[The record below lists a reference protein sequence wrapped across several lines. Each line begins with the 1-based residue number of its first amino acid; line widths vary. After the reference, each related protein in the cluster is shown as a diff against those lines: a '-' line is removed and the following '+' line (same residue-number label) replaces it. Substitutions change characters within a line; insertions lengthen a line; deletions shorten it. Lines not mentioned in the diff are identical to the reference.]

1 MKQNLSIEDSVC
13 ELSQIGQVVNIT
25 VTLSNA
31 TLLVGQDLTIYCTT
45 DLSSE
50 VSLRINRL
58 AEVYGQFDN
67 QQ

>member
-1 MKQNLSIEDSVC
+1 M
-13 ELSQIGQVVNIT
+13 NIT

-31 TLLVGQDLTIYCTT
+31 TLLVGQDLTIHCTT

>member
-1 MKQNLSIEDSVC
+1 M
-13 ELSQIGQVVNIT
+13 NIT